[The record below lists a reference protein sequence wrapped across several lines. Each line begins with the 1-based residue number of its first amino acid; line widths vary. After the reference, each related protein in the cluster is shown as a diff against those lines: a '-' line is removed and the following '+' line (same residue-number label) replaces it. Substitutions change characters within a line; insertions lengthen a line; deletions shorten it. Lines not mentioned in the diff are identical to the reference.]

1 MVAGLADEILSVN
14 RAIDAGASVVFGPEA
29 SYVEW
34 ADGPADGSHADV
46 RRTAAP
52 ARYWML
58 FGDVYA

>member
-1 MVAGLADEILSVN
+1 MTDGILSVN
-14 RAIDAGASVVFGPEA
+14 RAIDAGATVVFGPEA

-34 ADGPADGSHADV
+34 ADGPADVSHADV
-46 RRTAAP
+46 RRTAAR